1 MAKKGNQIE
10 KQQKWYEQNE
20 SFLKHTKKKFS
31 MLGTTIIARII
42 LLPFTILMFLLIFLP
57 SLFSKSSIKAA
68 EFDARVNAKCDEAK
82 KRVFATL
89 GIDQS
94 QVKEAAPI
102 ITRSYLK
109 SDLMRIDQKTGKV
122 WSNLYRVSIVLF
134 GAEEVFCYTYTFC
147 MTQESMFEETDEY
160 FYSDIVSIK
169 QSKQRVTYVK
179 EPSDVEKKL
188 ATRKKTSYS
197 SDIYQYNAFTIQSS
211 SGDSKEF
218 AYSGANNIESI
229 NKSING
235 MKQLIREKKAV

>member
-1 MAKKGNQIE
+1 MAKKGNQME

-122 WSNLYRVSIVLF
+122 WSNRYRVSIVLF
-134 GAEEVFCYTYTFC
+134 GAEEVFCYTYTFS
-147 MTQESMFEETDEY
+147 MTQDNISEETDEY
-160 FYSDIVSIK
+160 FYGDIVSIK
-169 QSKQRVTYVK
+169 QRRQRVTYI
-179 EPSDVEKKL
+179 EKSEIGNKF
-188 ATRKKTSYS
+188 AVGKKTSYS
-197 SDIYQYNAFTIQSS
+197 TSIYQYNAFTIQST

>member
-1 MAKKGNQIE
+1 MAKKGNQME

-20 SFLKHTKKKFS
+20 SFLKHTKKKFT

-122 WSNLYRVSIVLF
+122 WSNRYQVSIVLF
-134 GAEEVFCYTYTFC
+134 GAEEVFCYTYSFS
-147 MTQESMFEETDEY
+147 MTQDRVAEETDEY

-169 QSKQRVTYVK
+169 QSRQRVTYI
-179 EPSDVEKKL
+179 EKSEIGRKL
-188 ATRKKTSYS
+188 TGGKKTSYS
-197 SDIYQYNAFTIQSS
+197 TSIYQYNAFTIKST

-218 AYSGANNIESI
+218 AYSGSNNIDAI
-229 NKSING
+229 NKSINA
-235 MKQLIREKKAV
+235 MKQLIREKKLA